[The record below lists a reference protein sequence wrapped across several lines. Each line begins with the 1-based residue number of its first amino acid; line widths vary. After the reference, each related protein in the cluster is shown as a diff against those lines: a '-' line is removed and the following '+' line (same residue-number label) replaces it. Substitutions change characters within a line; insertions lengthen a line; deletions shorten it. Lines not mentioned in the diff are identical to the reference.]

1 MKYIVCY
8 KDERITIDADNIV
21 DAISLALPQNITI
34 LPAIPAV
41 GAVCID
47 ENFVEED

>member
-8 KDERITIDADNIV
+8 KDKRITIDADNIE
-21 DAISLALPQNITI
+21 DAISRALPQNITI
-34 LPAIPAV
+34 LPTIASV
-41 GAVCID
+41 CAVCVD